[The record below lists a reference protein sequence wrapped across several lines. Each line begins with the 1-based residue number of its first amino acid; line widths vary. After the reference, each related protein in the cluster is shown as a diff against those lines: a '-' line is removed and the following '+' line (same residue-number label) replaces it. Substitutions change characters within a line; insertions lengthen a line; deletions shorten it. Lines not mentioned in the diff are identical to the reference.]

1 MHAIYLLVKRTLNGI
16 AFKRNLRAFNF
27 CCVTFVPRLFKL
39 DSFGLLPIEAEY
51 LFKIT
56 ALKHI
61 SKLLGIKKITMNSK
75 GGSIIFKENTD
86 ISYEKL
92 LDLLNERE
100 IYRMKGPYQ
109 VNIKMISNT
118 PEDRFEIIEN
128 TLNRLKN

>member
-1 MHAIYLLVKRTLNGI
+1 
-16 AFKRNLRAFNF
+16 
-27 CCVTFVPRLFKL
+27 
-39 DSFGLLPIEAEY
+39 
-51 LFKIT
+51 
-56 ALKHI
+56 
-61 SKLLGIKKITMNSK
+61 MNSK